1 MEIILRI
8 GIAILNGIY
17 SIHKLAPVRNQIA
30 MISRQS
36 RTLSLDMKLLKE
48 ELERQDSSVEVVTL
62 NRVIPHGILGKIRYL
77 WYMITTEMHVMATS
91 RVVVLEGY
99 CINAS
104 VLHHR
109 QELHIVQMW
118 HALGVLKQFGYLAVG
133 TEEGHSEKLARAMH
147 MHENY
152 DDVIC
157 SSEFCKPFYA
167 AAFHFPAEKVT
178 VCPLPRTDL
187 LQDGAYRKETRM
199 HILEKYPELGNGKK
213 NILYAP
219 TFRKGKDIT
228 ESLDALF
235 DAFNFDEYNLIVKL
249 HPVDRTAVQREE
261 VFQCPEF
268 KSMELFSIADAMI
281 TDYSSIMYE
290 AAVAGIPVYLYTYD
304 LDQYLK
310 RRGFIIDFEK
320 DIPLK
325 KYGCPEEMM
334 ADMEMNFSDG
344 NGGLLVSQ
352 QGFIQKYVE
361 PGTGNTSRLATF
373 ILHRRNPES

>member
-8 GIAILNGIY
+8 GIAVLNGIY
-17 SIHKLAPVRNQIA
+17 SIHKLAPVRNRIA

-36 RTLSLDMKLLKE
+36 RTLSLDMQLLKE

-62 NRVIPHGILGKIRYL
+62 NRVIPPGILGKIRYL
-77 WYMITTEMHVMATS
+77 WYMITTEMHLMATS
-91 RVVVLEGY
+91 RVVILEGY

-109 QELHIVQMW
+109 KELRIVQMW

-157 SSEFCKPFYA
+157 SSQFCKPFYA
-167 AAFHFPAEKVT
+167 AAFHFPEEKVM

-187 LQDGAYRKETRM
+187 LQDTGYREEMGRR
-199 HILEKYPELGNGKK
+199 ILAKYPELGNGKK

-219 TFRKGKDIT
+219 TFRKDQDIT

-235 DAFNFDEYNLIVKL
+235 GAFNFDAYNLIVKL
-249 HPVDRTAVQREE
+249 HPVDQTAVQREE

-268 KSMELFSIADAMI
+268 KSMELFSIADAMV

-290 AAVAGIPVYLYTYD
+290 AAVAGLPVYLYTYD
-304 LDQYLK
+304 LDQYLE

-320 DIPLK
+320 DIPLQ
-325 KYGCPEEMM
+325 KYGRPEELI
-334 ADMEMNFSDG
+334 ADMKTNFSEG
-344 NGGLLVSQ
+344 NGGLLAEQ

-361 PGTGNTSRLATF
+361 PETGNTSRLATF
-373 ILHRRNPES
+373 ILRWVNPKS

>member
-1 MEIILRI
+1 MEMILRI
-8 GIAILNGIY
+8 GIAVLNGIY
-17 SIHKLAPVRNQIA
+17 AIHKLAPTRNRIA

-36 RTLSLDMKLLKE
+36 RTLSLDMQLLKE
-48 ELERQDSSVEVVTL
+48 ELERQDSNVEVVTL
-62 NRVIPHGILGKIRYL
+62 NRVIPPGIFGKIGYL
-77 WYMITTEMHVMATS
+77 WYMITTEMHVIATS
-91 RVVVLEGY
+91 RVVILEGY

-109 QELHIVQMW
+109 KELRIVQMW

-147 MHENY
+147 MHANY
-152 DDVIC
+152 NDVIC

-167 AAFHFPAEKVT
+167 RAFHFPEEKVT

-187 LQDGAYRKETRM
+187 LQDEEYHAETRGS
-199 HILEKYPELGNGKK
+199 ILEKYPELGNGKK

-219 TFRKGKDIT
+219 TFRKGIDIT
-228 ESLDALF
+228 EPLDALF
-235 DAFNFDEYNLIVKL
+235 DAFNFEEYNLIVKL
-249 HPVDRTAVQREE
+249 HPVDQTAVQREE
-261 VFQCPEF
+261 VFRCPEF

-290 AAVAGIPVYLYTYD
+290 AAVAGLPVYLYTYD
-304 LDQYLK
+304 LEEYLE

-325 KYGCPEEMM
+325 KHSSPK
-334 ADMEMNFSDG
+334 D
-344 NGGLLVSQ
+344 LVSEMESNLSGAAGEMLASQ
-352 QGFIQKYVE
+352 RDFIRKYVE
-361 PGTGNTSRLATF
+361 PGRGNTSRLATL
-373 ILHRRNPES
+373 ILHGEKSES

>member
-8 GIAILNGIY
+8 GIAALNGIY
-17 SIHKLAPVRNQIA
+17 SIHKLAPVRNRIA

-36 RTLSLDMKLLKE
+36 RTLSLDMRLLKE
-48 ELERQDSSVEVVTL
+48 EIERQDSAVEVVTL
-62 NRVIPHGILGKIRYL
+62 NRVIPPGILGKIRYL
-77 WYMITTEMHVMATS
+77 WYMITTEMHAMATS
-91 RVVVLEGY
+91 RVVILEGY

-109 QELHIVQMW
+109 RELRIVQMW

-157 SSEFCKPFYA
+157 SSAFCRTFYGE
-167 AAFHFPAEKVT
+167 AFHFPAERVT

-187 LQDGAYRKETRM
+187 LQDKKYREEMRRG
-199 HILEKYPELGNGKK
+199 ILEKYPELGNGKK

-219 TFRKGKDIT
+219 TFRKGSDIT
-228 ESLDALF
+228 EPLDSLF
-235 DAFNFDEYNLIVKL
+235 DAVNFGEYNLIVKL
-249 HPVDRTAVQREE
+249 HPVDRTAVRRKE

-290 AAVAGIPVYLYTYD
+290 AAVGGLPVYLYTYD
-304 LDQYLK
+304 LKEYLD

-325 KYGCPEEMM
+325 KYNRAE
-334 ADMEMNFSDG
+334 D
-344 NGGLLVSQ
+344 LVSEMEAQ
-352 QGFIQKYVE
+352 LSGEAEKLIASQRDFIRKYVE

-373 ILHRRNPES
+373 ILHQEPSKS

>member
-1 MEIILRI
+1 KNR
-8 GIAILNGIY
+8 
-17 SIHKLAPVRNQIA
+17 IA

-36 RTLSLDMKLLKE
+36 RTLSLDMQLLKE
-48 ELERQDSSVEVVTL
+48 EIERQNPNVEVVTL
-62 NRVIPHGILGKIRYL
+62 NRVIPPGILGKIGYL
-77 WYMITTEMHVMATS
+77 WYMITTEMHMLATS
-91 RVVVLEGY
+91 RVVILEGY

-109 QELHIVQMW
+109 EELRIVQMW

-157 SSEFCKPFYA
+157 SSEFCRPFYA
-167 AAFHFPAEKVT
+167 AAFHFPVEKVK

-187 LQDGAYRKETRM
+187 LQDKEYRDETRER
-199 HILEKYPELGNGKK
+199 ILERYPALGNGKK

-219 TFRKGKDIT
+219 TFRKGTDIT
-228 ESLDALF
+228 EPLDALF

-268 KSMELFSIADAMI
+268 KSMELFSVADAMI

-304 LDQYLK
+304 LEEYLD

-325 KYGCPEEMM
+325 KYGHPEELM
-334 ADMEMNFSDG
+334 ADVETAFSDTSNSLSG
-344 NGGLLVSQ
+344 SQ
-352 QGFIQKYVE
+352 RDFIRKYVE
-361 PGTGNTSRLATF
+361 PGRGNTSRLATF
-373 ILHRRNPES
+373 ILHREKSES